1 MYIVTVTNVC
11 ILFHPCENRTAM
23 GRYMLAFVGYV
34 CSNKYVTVKHY
45 ALYFEV
51 AALQKLWEKTV
62 VLLIFMNY
70 IRG

>member
-1 MYIVTVTNVC
+1 
-11 ILFHPCENRTAM
+11 M